1 MPLAY
6 PRVLVVDD
14 FREVADLL
22 TEVLAMHGIV
32 AQAAYGGAE
41 AIQLA
46 QAFQPD
52 ALLLDLG
59 MLNIDGFDVAAAMRR
74 TDFDPYLVAL
84 SAWDD
89 PAIRARTRAAG
100 FHAHLGKPS
109 SIDEIVATIRGI
121 DMTGRRRAPAAG
133 SFTQ

>member
-32 AQAAYGGAE
+32 ARCAYDGAE
-41 AIQLA
+41 AIRMA
-46 QAFQPD
+46 GEFHPD

-59 MLNIDGFDVAAAMRR
+59 MLNIDGFDVAAAMRK

-89 PAIRARTRAAG
+89 PATRARTKAAG
-100 FHAHLGKPS
+100 FDAHLGKPS
-109 SIDEIVATIRGI
+109 SIDEIVATIKAI
-121 DMTGRRRAPAAG
+121 DMTRRRRTPALAN
-133 SFTQ
+133 